1 MKIYAK
7 LEQGAL
13 CLMGR
18 VPNVINPTDAQRAA
32 YAAAHGFKELIT
44 TPQPG
49 RFYTKGYEDG
59 ESSITEVWTPIPLED
74 AKKQALSI
82 IQQRRDTSMQNVTIP
97 CDVLP
102 NGILFNTEAM
112 VYAIGLSAAG
122 SLEGETW
129 TDAADETHDLTP
141 EMLASI
147 AVAMKS
153 HIKAVQEAARPYR
166 DDIRAAEDVDTVAD
180 ILDRVYEAY
189 GNGGVQEL

>member
-1 MKIYAK
+1 MKTYAK
-7 LEQGAL
+7 LESGAL
-13 CLMGR
+13 RVMGR
-18 VPNVINPTDAQRAA
+18 VPNISNATDAQVAE

-49 RFYTKGYEDG
+49 RFYTNGYEEG
-59 ESSITEVWTPIPLED
+59 ESSITEVWTPIPLEA

-82 IQQRRDTSMQNVTIP
+82 IQQRRDASMQNAIIP
-97 CDVLP
+97 CDALP

-129 TDAADETHDLTP
+129 TDAADDTHDLTP

-153 HIKAVQEAARPYR
+153 HIKAVQDAARPYR
-166 DDIRAAEDVDTVAD
+166 DDIRAAEDVDTVAE
-180 ILDRVYEAY
+180 ILDRVYEVY
-189 GNGGVQEL
+189 GNGDAQEI

>member
-1 MKIYAK
+1 MM
-7 LEQGAL
+7 E
-13 CLMGR
+13 R
-18 VPNVINPTDAQRAA
+18 VPNISNPTEAQVAE
-32 YAAAHGFKELIT
+32 YAAAHGYKELIT

-49 RFYTKGYEDG
+49 RFYTNGYEEM

-97 CDVLP
+97 CDALP
-102 NGILFNTEAM
+102 NGIVFNTEAM

-129 TDAADETHDLTP
+129 TDAADETHGLTP

-147 AVAMKS
+147 TVAMKS
-153 HIKAVQEAARPYR
+153 HINAVQDAARPYR
-166 DDIRAAEDVDTVAD
+166 DDIRAAEDVDTVAE

-189 GNGGVQEL
+189 GNGDVQEL